1 MESIISA
8 LIGAAGGILVCIIN
22 NNTLRAKTQNEIEMQ
37 VQQINATN
45 EKSTAV
51 ITERLAML
59 TEQIQKGNQE
69 QHDLIRRMYEVE
81 GELDRHGDRL
91 DRLEGRSK

>member
-8 LIGAAGGILVCIIN
+8 LIGGGAAVLACIIN
-22 NNTLRAKTQNEIEMQ
+22 NNTLRAKTQATIENQVKEI
-37 VQQINATN
+37 NFSN
-45 EKSTAV
+45 EKSTAI

-59 TEQIQKGNQE
+59 TEQVQKGNQE

-81 GELDRHGDRL
+81 SEISRQDDRIN
-91 DRLEGRSK
+91 RLEQKA